1 MDILI
6 KVLAFIFS
14 LTILVTIHEFGHY
27 IASKIFGARVDKFYI
42 FFNPYF
48 SLFKKKIGETEYG
61 IGWLPLGGYCKIAGM
76 VDESMDTEALK
87 KDPQPWE
94 YRSKPAWQ
102 RLIIIVAGVVMN
114 VLLAWIIYSMIIFSK
129 GETYIASEDVKDG
142 IMVID
147 STLTSPIG
155 LKNGDRII
163 AVNGKKT
170 EKFFDIYN
178 ELLLGN
184 EVTIIRQGEEM
195 TLDIPVDYIDL
206 FGADHE
212 PFFIYPRLPLMVAS
226 LPDSSLNAKSGLK
239 EGDIIKSVSG
249 TPTLFY
255 DQAREIIQSYAGK
268 DVMLEVERNG
278 AAVFIGAKVSPEG
291 LLGIQSMPS
300 PQQLIKD
307 NILKVTKVEYGFF
320 SALGHGV
327 SITTDKI
334 VNYWGQVKKLVNPET
349 KAYKKVG
356 SVITMGSLFPP
367 VWDWLTIWQLTAFLS
382 IMLAVINILPIPA
395 LDGGHAVFIIY
406 EMVTRRQPS
415 EKVLEYAQMA
425 GFIILMLIMVLAFG
439 NDILRFFVN

>member
-87 KDPQPWE
+87 KAPQPWE
-94 YRSKPAWQ
+94 YRSKSAWQ
-102 RLIIIVAGVVMN
+102 RLVIIVAGVVMN
-114 VLLAWIIYSMIIFSK
+114 VLLAWVIYSMIIFSK
-129 GETYIASEDVKDG
+129 GETYIAAEDVKDG

-147 STLTSPIG
+147 STLTKPIG
-155 LKNGDRII
+155 LENGDRII
-163 AVNGKKT
+163 AVDGKKT
-170 EKFFDIYN
+170 DKFFDIYN

-184 EVTIIRQGEEM
+184 QVTVLRNGKEI

-206 FGADHE
+206 FGENHE
-212 PFFIYPRLPLMVAS
+212 PFFIYPRLPLIVAA
-226 LPDSSLNAKSGLK
+226 LPDSSINAHSGLLQ
-239 EGDIIKSVSG
+239 GDIIKSISG
-249 TPTLFY
+249 TPTPFY
-255 DQAREIIQSYAGK
+255 DQAAPIIKSFAGK
-268 DVMLEVERNG
+268 DVMLEVERDG
-278 AAVFIGAKVSPEG
+278 AAVFIGAQVSSDG
-291 LLGIQSMPS
+291 FLGIQAFPA
-300 PQQLIKD
+300 PAQLIKD
-307 NILKVTKVEYGFF
+307 NVFKVTKVEYGFF
-320 SALGHGV
+320 SALWHGV
-327 SITTDKI
+327 GITGEKI
-334 VNYWGQVKKLVNPET
+334 VSYWGQVKKLVNPET

-367 VWDWLTIWQLTAFLS
+367 VWDWMTIWQLTAFLS

-425 GFIILMLIMVLAFG
+425 GFIILMLIMILAFG
-439 NDILRFFVN
+439 NDILRFIIK